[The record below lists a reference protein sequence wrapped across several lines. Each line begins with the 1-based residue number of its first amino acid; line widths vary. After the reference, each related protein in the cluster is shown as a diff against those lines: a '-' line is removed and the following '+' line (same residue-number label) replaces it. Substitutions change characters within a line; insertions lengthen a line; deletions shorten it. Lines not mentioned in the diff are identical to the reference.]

1 MAARYPDAPQPVDPI
16 EVHINHF
23 FDRVVACV
31 NHQRMA
37 VLAEANERRLE
48 IAAREPH
55 RVQKEQELLTTKA
68 EVEKK
73 IKDNEFRELQERL
86 LADIETK
93 LTEVRLPQPETRLKF
108 QGESEQ
114 LEQLI
119 LALGD
124 VLEEAV
130 PVIPQYQRMEQIV
143 AVGETGKNP
152 GQLYCPNGVAI
163 DDTTNHIY
171 IAEGYDGFARVSIFS
186 ERGDFLNSFTH
197 ERMGWPWGIAFYM
210 NNVYVTDMQAVGVFH
225 FKIEAD
231 ILPVAALLGYG
242 STDGKFISPKQL
254 TVSDNGDL
262 YIADSN
268 NHRIQILDESL
279 NFKRSI
285 THESMHCPEDVK
297 LTTEE
302 IYILSLINNPCV
314 HVFSL
319 AGDKLRSFIT
329 SRNIGMQV
337 SRAYFFCLDAEKN
350 LIISDCLD
358 HCIKVFSSNG
368 LLLHT
373 IRDEQHFP
381 GLGCPHGIALTQQLK
396 LVVIAPADFH
406 LENTCQL
413 VIYSS

>member
-1 MAARYPDAPQPVDPI
+1 MAARYPDAPQSVDPI

-31 NHQRMA
+31 NHRRMN

-55 RVQKEQELLTTKA
+55 RAQKEQQLLTTKA
-68 EVEKK
+68 GIEQNIE
-73 IKDNEFRELQERL
+73 DNELRDLQERM
-86 LADIETK
+86 LADIEAK
-93 LTEVRLPQPETRLKF
+93 LREVRLPQPETRLKF
-108 QGESEQ
+108 QGESEE

-130 PVIPQYQRMEQIV
+130 PVIPQYRQMERIV
-143 AVGETGKNP
+143 AVGEQGKNP
-152 GQLYCPNGVAI
+152 GQIYWPNGVAI

-171 IAEGYDGFARVSIFS
+171 VTEEYYDGFARVSIFS

-197 ERMGWPWGIAFYM
+197 ERMVCPYGIAFHR
-210 NNVYVTDMQAVGVFH
+210 NNVYVTDIRVPGVFH
-225 FKIEAD
+225 FKIEAN
-231 ILPVAALLGYG
+231 IHPVAALLGEG
-242 STDGKFISPKQL
+242 STDGKFNSPRQL

-279 NFKRSI
+279 NFKHSI
-285 THESMHCPEDVK
+285 THKSMHWPEDVK

-302 IYILSLINNPCV
+302 IYILSNDDNPCV

-319 AGDKLRSFIT
+319 TGDKLRSFIT
-329 SRNIGMQV
+329 RGLTGMQV
-337 SRAYFFCLDAEKN
+337 RRAYFFCLDSEKN
-350 LIISDCLD
+350 LIISDRWD
-358 HCIKVFSSNG
+358 SCIKVFSPNG
-368 LLLHT
+368 ILLHT
-373 IRDEQHFP
+373 IGDSQDFP
-381 GLGCPHGIALTQQLK
+381 RIGSPRGIALTLQLK
-396 LVVIAPADFH
+396 LVVIAPS
-406 LENTCQL
+406 NYVPQL
-413 VIYSS
+413 LIYSS